1 MPRRRP
7 RASRALAGI
16 AAACVLLAVAA
27 FGVATSFAR
36 DVEVAEPAPVP
47 DSEPTPT
54 TEVDTD
60 PDPVEDAP
68 DPDAVEDVPEPDPVE
83 DASEPVPAGD
93 LPAVDD
99 GEIAPAPRGRLV
111 VHHVGDV
118 NLDPDYHPTLGTL
131 GYDAV
136 WDGIRDTFA
145 QADLVLANLECA
157 PTRGGVPQPKQFVFR
172 CELDA
177 LPAMREAGVDV
188 VSLANNHSGDY
199 GVPAM
204 VEGVGNV
211 EAAEIVAVGVGAD
224 ETEAYTPR
232 IVEVAGWR
240 VAILG
245 FGGVVPEPSW
255 TARGDLPGQ
264 ATGYDP
270 TLMAEAVALA
280 RDDADLVIAT
290 VHWGAEGALEPRPED
305 VVKAEAMIAAGA
317 DVVFGH
323 HAHRLQPLEEV
334 DGVPVFWNLGNFV
347 WPRLS
352 QAGATTAVAE
362 WIIDP
367 DGTVTACLLPTEIDD
382 RGIPAPTGAPR
393 ECR

>member
-1 MPRRRP
+1 MPRRRV
-7 RASRALAGI
+7 RASPVMAGVAALCVLIAVGAVGITTSLAG
-16 AAACVLLAVAA
+16 
-27 FGVATSFAR
+27 
-36 DVEVAEPAPVP
+36 DVEEAAPEPSGEAADEPAPASRP
-47 DSEPTPT
+47 DPSTG
-54 TEVDTD
+54 DD
-60 PDPVEDAP
+60 AGLDPVEEAAEPPDQPPDVDESEAAP
-68 DPDAVEDVPEPDPVE
+68 PER
-83 DASEPVPAGD
+83 SQ
-93 LPAVDD
+93 
-99 GEIAPAPRGRLV
+99 LV

-118 NLDPDYHPTLGTL
+118 SLDPDYLPTLATL

-145 QADLVLANLECA
+145 QADLVIANLECA

-177 LPAMREAGVDV
+177 LPAMRDAGVDV

-211 EAAEIVAVGVGAD
+211 EAAGIVAVGVGAN

-245 FGGVVPEPSW
+245 FGGVVPEPNW

-270 TLMAEAVALA
+270 VRMAEAVAAA
-280 RDDADLVIAT
+280 RADADLVIAT
-290 VHWGAEGALEPRPED
+290 VHWGQEGALEPRPED

-334 DGVPVFWNLGNFV
+334 DGAPVFWNLGNFV

-367 DGTVTACLLPTEIDD
+367 DGTVTACLLPAEIDD
-382 RGIPAPTGAPR
+382 RGVPAPTGAPR
-393 ECR
+393 ECL